1 MTPPGGQIPP
11 TEDGG
16 ADDDSTGND
25 SADDLPE
32 PPQHLAMRFK
42 VALKG

>member
-1 MTPPGGQIPP
+1 MTPPGGKIPP
-11 TEDGG
+11 P
-16 ADDDSTGND
+16 DDDSTDDD

-42 VALKG
+42 VALQS